1 MLACLYHLQELFNA
15 IHLCGFVG
23 WMDYLV
29 KICGVYL
36 SN

>member
-1 MLACLYHLQELFNA
+1 MLVCLYHLQELFNVV
-15 IHLCGFVG
+15 HLCGFVG

-29 KICGVYL
+29 RIYDVYL